1 MSAKVYEVHVPI
13 SGYMRVHLRA
23 DNVEEALQEAHKIAI
38 DIHKDTSEEVI
49 PNLFTWK
56 LDSTVCPIVI
66 ERGESDE

>member
-13 SGYMRVHLRA
+13 SGYMRIHLIA
-23 DNVEEALQEAHKIAI
+23 NDVEESIQKAHKIAI
-38 DIHKDTSEEVI
+38 DIHKDASEEVV

-66 ERGESDE
+66 EKGEADE